1 MGHRV
6 PMRVNDRDGSNSE
19 KSDRAQVFR
28 CAPSNGHSSA
38 RLARRFSANS
48 GREQTQQ
55 HLDYSVT
62 SSARASSVGRAVRPS
77 ALAVLR
83 LIKSSML
90 VGNSTG
96 RSPGLAPFQLKNAP
110 LCGRWGLIC
119 PRVHVSALSDRL
131 GSELGVGYLH
141 HRQRPCAR
149 RRWPRDPSRSR
160 L

>member
-1 MGHRV
+1 
-6 PMRVNDRDGSNSE
+6 MRPN
-19 KSDRAQVFR
+19 
-28 CAPSNGHSSA
+28 
-38 RLARRFSANS
+38 
-48 GREQTQQ
+48 
-55 HLDYSVT
+55 
-62 SSARASSVGRAVRPS
+62 

-110 LCGRWGLIC
+110 LWGAGIYLSTC
-119 PRVHVSALSDRL
+119 PRKRAFRQL

-149 RRWPRDPSRSR
+149 RPWPRDPSRSR

>member
-1 MGHRV
+1 MGHSLQVRPRPLV
-6 PMRVNDRDGSNSE
+6 HKCPLCINTDRKFWALGLS
-19 KSDRAQVFR
+19 R
-28 CAPSNGHSSA
+28 C
-38 RLARRFSANS
+38 ANS
-48 GREQTQQ
+48 GCEQSQQ
-55 HLDYSVT
+55 GSPYSIT
-62 SSARASSVGRAVRPS
+62 SSARASSVGGTVRPS

-110 LCGRWGLIC
+110 LWALGFIC

-149 RRWPRDPSRSR
+149 RRWLRDPSRSR